1 MKSAPASVQAARGE
15 SGPVPLLQQLVAE
28 GTPGPPAAVGGEMR
42 LSVNLN
48 KVALVRNSRG
58 GDNPS
63 VVEAARTVLAA
74 GAGGI
79 TVHPRPDQRHARP
92 DDVYDLAALLE
103 DYPDI
108 EFNIE
113 GNPFAGPRDNGY
125 PGFDALVEGTGPHQA
140 TLVPDSDSQLTS
152 DHGFGLGGDNA
163 ALVEKIRRYQAAGA
177 RVSLFMDPDPDQIA
191 LAPTTGA
198 DRIELYTGPFA
209 EAVAC
214 YGVSDE
220 RSLTSFQTYR
230 EAARQAVALGLG
242 VNAGHDLDLDNLP
255 LFAQITEVAEVSI
268 GHALIATALERG
280 LAATVRAFIDAIAP

>member
-1 MKSAPASVQAARGE
+1 
-15 SGPVPLLQQLVAE
+15 
-28 GTPGPPAAVGGEMR
+28 MR

-58 GDNPS
+58 GDSPS

-92 DDVYDLAALLE
+92 DDVFALAGLLK

-108 EFNIE
+108 EFNVE
-113 GNPFAGPRDNGY
+113 GNPYAGPRDNGY
-125 PGFDALVEGTGPHQA
+125 PGFDALVEEARPHQA

-152 DHGFGLGGDNA
+152 DHGFDLSGDNA
-163 ALVEKIRRYQAAGA
+163 ALIEKIRRYQAVGA
-177 RVSLFMDPDPDQIA
+177 RVSLFMDPDPEQIDRVPA
-191 LAPTTGA
+191 TGA

-209 EAVAC
+209 ETVARH
-214 YGVSDE
+214 GPDHAA
-220 RSLTSFQTYR
+220 SLDSFELYR
-230 EAARQAVALGLG
+230 EACRHAVRLRLG

-255 LFAQITEVAEVSI
+255 LFSQIVEVAEVSI
-268 GHALIATALERG
+268 GHALISTALDRG
-280 LAATVRAFIDAIAP
+280 LAATVEAFLAAIEA

>member
-1 MKSAPASVQAARGE
+1 
-15 SGPVPLLQQLVAE
+15 
-28 GTPGPPAAVGGEMR
+28 MR

-58 GDNPS
+58 GDTPN

-92 DDVYDLAALLE
+92 DDVFDLAQLLKE
-103 DYPDI
+103 YPDI

-125 PGFDALVEGTGPHQA
+125 PGFDALIEGARPHQA

-152 DHGFGLGGDNA
+152 DHGFDLGGDNA
-163 ALVEKIRRYQAAGA
+163 PLIEKIRRYRAAGA
-177 RVSLFMDPDPDQIA
+177 RVSLFMDPDPAQIDRVPA
-191 LAPTTGA
+191 MGA

-209 EAVAC
+209 ETVSH
-214 YGVSDE
+214 YGPDHE
-220 RSLTSFQTYR
+220 RSLDSFAIYR
-230 EAARQAVALGLG
+230 AAAERAVGLGLD

-255 LFAQITEVAEVSI
+255 LFARIGAIAEVSI
-268 GHALIATALERG
+268 GHALISRALENG
-280 LAATVRAFIDAIAP
+280 LAATVRAFLEAINAGKS